1 MIGRGRL
8 LVLGMALV
16 VTGVACD
23 GSRSCTDVGCES
35 GLTLNVRL
43 ASGSWADGDYVLD
56 AGAERCSFRIPRD
69 LPIVGATTTPICR
82 GGTRVLLGT
91 SGLQLALAST
101 PKTFAIALSRDGSS
115 ILSEDATPNYDEST
129 PNGPDCGPVCRQGH
143 VALVVTR

>member
-1 MIGRGRL
+1 MGGRSL
-8 LVLGMALV
+8 LLGMALV

-23 GSRSCTDVGCES
+23 SSQSCTDIGCES
-35 GLTLNVRL
+35 SLTLDVRL
-43 ASGSWADGDYVLD
+43 ASGSWTDGDYVLG
-56 AGAERCSFRIPRD
+56 AGAERCSFSVPRD
-69 LPIVGATTTPICR
+69 LPKVGATTTPICSA
-82 GGTRVLLGT
+82 GTRVLLGA